1 MNSRWLDRSGFVL
14 LFILGAFSA
23 LPGQEFAI
31 LFTNSSNGTIENCQC
46 PDQPLGAL
54 EKRAQFIAEYRRD
67 HPGVLIVDNGDNF
80 IDFHSPEVEAII
92 TAAMRICGYDI
103 INLGD
108 QDLAYAPAEYLLLG
122 AVAEHQ
128 YQVRIEKDG
137 VRFSILPIL
146 HPGTTRFYPEGVFTG
161 YNLQEPDQAIQQW
174 LQQTEEPDIFRILLS
189 HSGFETDQELARRF
203 PSIDLII
210 SGHSQTVLDTLV
222 VIAGVPIVQAGG
234 DAAYVGEIRF
244 IPDLQGYRS
253 TQYTLHPLLIELPD
267 HPMIRAM
274 IDSMKQSSNH
284 H

>member
-1 MNSRWLDRSGFVL
+1 MNFRRWDRSGFVL
-14 LFILGAFSA
+14 LFILGGISA
-23 LPGQEFAI
+23 LPAQEFAI
-31 LFTNSSNGTIENCQC
+31 LFTNSSNGTIENCHC

-54 EKRAQFIAEYRRD
+54 EKRAQFIADYRVN
-67 HPGVLIVDNGDNF
+67 HPDALIVDNGDNF

-92 TAAMRICGYDI
+92 TTAMRICDYDI

-108 QDLAYAPAEYLLLG
+108 QDLAYAPTEYLLLE

-128 YQVRIEKDG
+128 QPIEIIKGG

-174 LQQTEEPDIFRILLS
+174 LHQTEDPGIFRILLS

-234 DAAYVGEIRF
+234 DAAYIGEIRLM
-244 IPDLQGYRS
+244 PGPQGYRS
-253 TQYTLHPLLIELPD
+253 TQYTLHPLLIESPD
-267 HPMIRAM
+267 HPVIRAM